1 MLEEREGL
9 EMLRRHTVH
18 VGKEGLVELALV
30 LVRHHLLE
38 ALGLLAVELLD
49 VEGGCDRNRQWRRCW
64 APQVGD
70 RLIAEGG
77 GKVELLEGILEGEVD
92 GGLHFGRGALGMAVP
107 LRNPF
112 SENEWSAGQR
122 I

>member
-9 EMLRRHTVH
+9 EILGRHAVD

-30 LVRHHLLE
+30 VIRQHLLQP
-38 ALGLLAVELLD
+38 LGLLAVELLD
-49 VEGGCDRNRQWRRCW
+49 VEGGGDRNRRRHW

-70 RLIAEGG
+70 RLIAQGG

-92 GGLHFGRGALGMAVP
+92 SRLHFGRGL
-107 LRNPF
+107 
-112 SENEWSAGQR
+112 
-122 I
+122 